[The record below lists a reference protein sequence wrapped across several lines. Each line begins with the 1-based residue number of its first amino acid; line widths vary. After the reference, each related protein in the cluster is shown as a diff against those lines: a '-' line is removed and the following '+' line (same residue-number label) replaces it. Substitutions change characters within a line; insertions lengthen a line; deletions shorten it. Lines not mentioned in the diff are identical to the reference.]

1 MAIRSIAV
9 SLKGIGPLLQAN
21 PQTVDR
27 FNKYAKEMARIT
39 AKGKK
44 RTDEDYKDFSDIE
57 VRSRVHWSD
66 EVGVYVPSTWLTSSI
81 HKHSF
86 EQAKVAKDKVRG
98 SVFSTEEKIKL
109 AYKNSD
115 LVKTVDDIVGNSIFR
130 HKMNLKQGQIRV
142 IKTSPIFHDWSFSTV
157 LEFDDKILDHET
169 LDRIIKHAAFYGGFG
184 DFRPTFGRA
193 IAEVSHV

>member
-1 MAIRSIAV
+1 MAICSIAV
-9 SLKGIGPLLQAN
+9 GIKGIGPLLQAN

-27 FNKYAKEMARIT
+27 FNRYAREMARIT
-39 AKGKK
+39 GKGKK
-44 RTDEDYKDFSDIE
+44 RTDEDYKDYADIE

-98 SVFSTEEKIKL
+98 SVFSTEEKINL
-109 AYKNSD
+109 IYTNMD
-115 LVKTVDDIVGNSIFR
+115 LVKSVDDIVGNGIFR
-130 HKMNLKQGQIRV
+130 HKMNLKSGQNRI
-142 IKTSPIFHDWSFSTV
+142 IKTSPIFHDWSFSTI

-193 IAEVSHV
+193 TAEVSRV